1 MSVTA
6 AELAQIQADL
16 VAQVLDKSVDLY
28 EPVASTD
35 AYGSPINTWPTLTS
49 TTVCGM
55 QQPTSTHLEN
65 YAFRIGAEASWL
77 VHLPVGTVIDEQW
90 HLIVEAQVL
99 EVHVIL
105 APQSYQGLLSVLCA
119 EIKE

>member
-1 MSVTA
+1 MTIPA

-65 YAFRIGAEASWL
+65 FDFKIGAEASWL
-77 VHLPVGTVIDEQW
+77 VHFPVNTTIGEQW
-90 HLIVEAQVL
+90 HAIVEGSTL

-105 APQSYQGLLSVLCA
+105 TPQSIPGLLSTICA
-119 EIKE
+119 EIK